1 MLSVIALMLLLLPF
15 LLLTTSPQKLV
26 GLGLKLP
33 TVQANAL
40 AATGEVET
48 LRVELHE
55 DRLVM
60 RAALRRSDVRARTGE
75 VEQWQQVLPHLPQET
90 GQTIQLSEMQRH
102 ARVLKEM
109 SPLRQRVVL
118 VPDDSVATEE
128 VVWVMDALREDASG
142 ELFPQVAL
150 GDAL

>member
-1 MLSVIALMLLLLPF
+1 MLLLLPF

-33 TVQANAL
+33 AAQANAL

-60 RAALRRSDVRARTGE
+60 RAALRRSDVRASTGE
-75 VEQWQQVLPHLPQET
+75 VEQWEQVLPHVPGEES
-90 GQTIQLSEMQRH
+90 GQIMQLAEMQRH
-102 ARVLKEM
+102 ARALKEM
-109 SPLRQRVVL
+109 APLRQRVLL

-150 GDAL
+150 GGDTL